1 MKSSHVRGISLALV
15 ALVAAYAASPALAA
29 PKDKKKK
36 GAAEAAAPA
45 QADKPFQ
52 DWKKITKDAEVK
64 KGFFNLY
71 QKREN
76 LYLEIRADQLHKP
89 FLGIWSLARGIGRD
103 FVLGGLSIFN
113 DRMLEFERSGDRIL
127 VVEKNMR
134 FTAPAGSAIEKAKD
148 LSHGNSVLASLKIES
163 IHDSTKAILV
173 DFAPFV
179 VSDIGDL
186 AEFLKG
192 NFDNKGVRFDK
203 ERSSLG
209 TARAFP
215 ENVEIEALLTYS
227 PNDRNGL
234 NLNTIPDDRYIPVT
248 LHYSFSKLPDVPMV
262 PRLADDRTGYF
273 LTAMKDFS
281 RDNREHFWVRYVNRW
296 RLEKKDPTAAVSEPV
311 KPIVYYIDHTIP
323 EKYRPYVKRGVEAWQ
338 KAFEAA
344 GFKNAILAKDAP
356 NDSTWDPGDVR
367 YSTIRWITSSEPS
380 FGAIGPSRVDPRTGE
395 ILDADILFE
404 ASIVQR
410 RWRIYRDLVGPA
422 GIAEAVLPTMKE
434 WPAHVPMAA
443 RCEAPFG
450 LAAGTSLARLAAVVD
465 GNWTSDLWDRFVGE
479 MLAHTTLHEVGHT
492 LGLTHNFR
500 ASTATP
506 YDELNNPEWTRDKG
520 MMASVMDYA
529 TPNISFDRARQ
540 GDYYGA
546 VPGTADLW
554 MIRYG
559 YAPSGAK
566 DVDSDYV
573 FAKQIADESAKA
585 GHEYSPDPDTYGPD
599 ALDPRSNIWDLGDDP
614 LRFARDRAAFVD
626 GLWKNE
632 KLEERI
638 LGSSGEYPMLR
649 RAVDGLLEQYA
660 ISLGLA
666 VKYVGG
672 QYQYRD
678 HRGQQDAREPLQPVP
693 AARQREALDFL
704 ARRAFSV
711 DAFKVSPTLLNRL
724 APDRWFHWGVGDN
737 FGVFTGPRLD
747 YNLGDK
753 VLAIQN
759 AVMTG
764 LMSPGLLAR
773 LREAESR
780 SPDAMRMS
788 ELFDRTTRMLWGE
801 VAGGSAA
808 AMKALD
814 GPTTRRDLQRL
825 YVDRLGQMVVASA
838 QGLPDDARALARL
851 QLTRIDGRCARA
863 LAAEGP
869 MGDYTRAHLI
879 ETRARIKRA
888 LEATRTADAGAGRPA
903 GGAGAVSGDGQP

>member
-1 MKSSHVRGISLALV
+1 MNSPWFRGFSLPLAVLLAALAV
-15 ALVAAYAASPALAA
+15 TPALAA
-29 PKDKKKK
+29 PKKKPATPETP
-36 GAAEAAAPA
+36 AAGP
-45 QADKPFQ
+45 DKPFQ
-52 DWKKITKDAEVK
+52 DWKKVTKDAEVK
-64 KGFFNLY
+64 RGFFTLY

-76 LYLEIRADQLHKP
+76 LYLEIRPDQINKP

-103 FVLGGLSIFN
+103 FVIGGLSIFN
-113 DRMLEFERSGDRIL
+113 DRMLQFERSGDHIL

-134 FTAPAGSAIEKAKD
+134 FSAPPGSAIEKAKD
-148 LSHGNSVLASLKIES
+148 LSFGNSILASLKIES
-163 IHDSTKAILV
+163 IQDSSKSVLV

-192 NFDNKGVRFDK
+192 NFNNQAVRFDK
-203 ERSSLG
+203 ERSTLG
-209 TARAFP
+209 SVKVFP
-215 ENVEIEALLTYS
+215 ENVEIEAVLTYT
-227 PNDRNGL
+227 PNDRSRL
-234 NLNTIPDDRYIPVT
+234 NLNTIPDDRYIPIT
-248 LHYSFSKLPDVPMV
+248 LHYSFSKLPDVPMT

-273 LTAMKDFS
+273 LNAFKDFS
-281 RDNREHFWVRYVNRW
+281 RDNREHFWVRYITRW
-296 RLEKKDPTAAVSEPV
+296 RLEKKDPAAALSEPV
-311 KPIVYYIDHTIP
+311 KPIVYYVDRTIP
-323 EKYRPYVKRGVEAWQ
+323 EKWRPYVKRGVEAWQ

-344 GFKNAILAKDAP
+344 GFKNAIIARDAP
-356 NDSTWDPGDVR
+356 DDSTWDPGDVR
-367 YSTIRWITSSEPS
+367 YSTIRWITSSVPS
-380 FGAIGPSRVDPRTGE
+380 FGAIGPSRIDPRTGE
-395 ILDADILFE
+395 ILDADVLFE

-422 GIAEAVLPTMKE
+422 GLAEAVLPTQQAIE
-434 WPAHVPMAA
+434 IDDPRHLRCQAA
-443 RCEAPFG
+443 DG
-450 LAAGTSLARLAAVVD
+450 LAAGTSLAYLAAVID
-465 GNWTSDLWDRFVGE
+465 GHWTSDLWDRFVGE

-506 YDELNNPEWTRDKG
+506 YGELNDTTWTRDKG

-529 TPNISFDRARQ
+529 TPNVSFDRSKQ

-559 YAPSGAK
+559 YAPSGSK
-566 DVDSDYV
+566 DLEADYA
-573 FAKQIADESAKA
+573 FARKIADESAA
-585 GHEYSPDPDTYGPD
+585 DGHEYTPDPDTYGPD

-614 LRFARDRAAFVD
+614 LRFAKDRAAFVA
-626 GLWKNE
+626 GLWKNDQ
-632 KLEERI
+632 LEERI
-638 LGSSGEYPMLR
+638 LGADGEYPMLR
-649 RAVDGLLEQYA
+649 RAMDGLLEQYA

-666 VKYVGG
+666 VKFVGG

-678 HRGQQDAREPLQPVP
+678 HRGQPGGRDPLQPVP

-704 ARRAFSV
+704 AQRAFAV
-711 DAFKVSPTLLNRL
+711 DAFQVSPRLLNRL
-724 APDRWFHWGVGDN
+724 APDRWLHWGVNDN
-737 FGVFTGPRLD
+737 FGVWTGPRLD

-753 VLAIQN
+753 VLAMQN
-759 AVMTG
+759 AALVG

-780 SPDAMRMS
+780 SPDALRMS
-788 ELFDRTTRMLWGE
+788 ELFDRTTRMLWSE

-814 GPTTRRDLQRL
+814 GPTTRRDIQRS
-825 YVDRLGQMVVASA
+825 YVDRLGQMVVSPPP
-838 QGLPDDARALARL
+838 GLPDDARALARL

-863 LAAEGP
+863 LAAEAP
-869 MGDYTRAHLI
+869 MGDYTRAHLL

-888 LEATRTADAGAGRPA
+888 LEAGREAEA
-903 GGAGAVSGDGQP
+903 GGARPGGNAAATP